1 MRVLLVDDHP
11 LFRDG
16 MATLLESHEIEVV
29 GQAREGKEALEKA
42 SELRP
47 DLVLM
52 DINMRGMGGLE
63 ATRLLKAQMPEIKVV
78 ILTVSDDA
86 EDLFEAIKSGADG
99 YLVKDLASEEFF
111 DLIAGLSRGESPITR
126 NLATRILEEFG
137 RRSRATSK
145 PPQHQVLT
153 GREVEVLRLVA
164 EGGSNKGIAAALS
177 ISENTVKF
185 HLSHILEKL
194 HLQNRSQVVA
204 WALRH
209 GITPPEE
216 TVEPPW

>member
-1 MRVLLVDDHP
+1 
-11 LFRDG
+11 
-16 MATLLESHEIEVV
+16 
-29 GQAREGKEALEKA
+29 
-42 SELRP
+42 
-47 DLVLM
+47 
-52 DINMRGMGGLE
+52 INMPGMGGLE

-78 ILTVSDDA
+78 ILTVSDDS

-126 NLATRILEEFG
+126 DLATKILEEFA
-137 RRSRATSK
+137 RRARAPSEL
-145 PPQHQVLT
+145 PQHQVLT
-153 GREVEVLRLVA
+153 GREVDVLRLVA
-164 EGGSNKGIAAALS
+164 AGKHNKEVAAMLF
-177 ISENTVKF
+177 ISGNTVKF

-209 GITPPEE
+209 GVTSPEE
-216 TVEPPW
+216 TK